1 MYASTLTTDAA
12 ASVGTNELAAEA
24 GAEGEGAGLA
34 TATLGADPGAVVGA
48 VTGDVIG
55 PETGTG
61 TEVGVGAP
69 TGVGAPAKGGG
80 APVGLYAGLRAGPCA
95 RTAGELK
102 RTSTTAML
110 IIADIFNAADVPAI
124 SKTLQLQ
131 LHKRKPRQQQLADI
145 YQATMRPRYRH
156 QYRSTQLDV
165 DN

>member
-12 ASVGTNELAAEA
+12 ASVGTNELAAEV
-24 GAEGEGAGLA
+24 GAEGEGAGLV
-34 TATLGADPGAVVGA
+34 TATVGADPGAVGV
-48 VTGDVIG
+48 VTGEAIG
-55 PETGTG
+55 PETGAG
-61 TEVGVGAP
+61 TTVGAP

-102 RTSTTAML
+102 RTSTIAML

-131 LHKRKPRQQQLADI
+131 LQKRKPCQQQLADI
-145 YQATMRPRYRH
+145 YQATMKPRYRRLL
-156 QYRSTQLDV
+156 QEPLSI
-165 DN
+165 NAA